1 MTQIPS
7 IVVTNPIWLK
17 LFNLGF
23 EDPGWGKRTIDQH
36 TIATA
41 IHEIASLI
49 TDDETRKE
57 FQTASSRML
66 LATSQR
72 LAKEAEAG
80 IKDTPRTSS

>member
-1 MTQIPS
+1 MTQVPTL
-7 IVVTNPIWLK
+7 VVTNPVWLRM
-17 LFNLGF
+17 FNLGW

-41 IHEIASLI
+41 IHEISSLI

-57 FQTASSRML
+57 FQNASSRML

-72 LAKEAEAG
+72 MIREADMPG
-80 IKDTPRTSS
+80 KQT